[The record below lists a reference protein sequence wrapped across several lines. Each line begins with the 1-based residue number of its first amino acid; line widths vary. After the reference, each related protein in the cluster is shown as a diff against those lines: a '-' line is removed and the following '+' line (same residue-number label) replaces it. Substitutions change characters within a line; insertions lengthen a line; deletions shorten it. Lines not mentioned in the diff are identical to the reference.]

1 MPENALRDVKHIHDE
16 AAEDFPQKGN
26 GNAKGDRQCKSRVY
40 AFRSEFFLPHSE
52 VAGRHDVNAE
62 RKPHTQTHYETDHR
76 DVVSHG
82 SHCVA

>member
-16 AAEDFPQKGN
+16 AAEDFPQKG
-26 GNAKGDRQCKSRVY
+26 
-40 AFRSEFFLPHSE
+40 EFFLPHSE